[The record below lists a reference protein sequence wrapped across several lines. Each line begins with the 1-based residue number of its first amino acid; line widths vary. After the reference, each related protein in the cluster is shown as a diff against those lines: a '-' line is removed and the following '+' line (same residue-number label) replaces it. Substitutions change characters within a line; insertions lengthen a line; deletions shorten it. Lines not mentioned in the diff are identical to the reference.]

1 MNTVREYVVRKI
13 RALEWMLISY
23 LVVGFLLACV
33 CLTIDG
39 EARFGAFSLL
49 GLYASPAFFV
59 ISIFGLGEGL
69 FAEWP
74 TAIFWMVSLIFVNG
88 LSIYALAK
96 LATIGWHRRR
106 KVLP

>member
-1 MNTVREYVVRKI
+1 MVRKI

-39 EARFGAFSLL
+39 EARFGALSIL
-49 GLYASPAFFV
+49 GRYASPAFFV
-59 ISIFGLGEGL
+59 LSISGLGEEL
-69 FAEWP
+69 FADWP
-74 TAIFWMVSLIFVNG
+74 TAIFWTTSLVLVNG
-88 LSIYALAK
+88 FSIYVLTK
-96 LATIGWHRRR
+96 LGTIGWSRWR